1 MSKLG
6 RFTICFG
13 LGCTVLAGY
22 TATGYAGKEGGAG
35 GASTQIV
42 PGGPRQRTPT
52 ARIKLDG
59 VAQADVTTVEDE
71 SAKIRAQQ
79 DGLTSGATTSQ

>member
-1 MSKLG
+1 MSKLK
-6 RFTICFG
+6 RFAICLGFG
-13 LGCTVLAGY
+13 GTVLAGY

-52 ARIKLDG
+52 ARVKLNG
-59 VAQADVTTVEDE
+59 VAQADATTVEEE
-71 SAKIRAQQ
+71 SEKIRTQQ
-79 DGLTSGATTSQ
+79 DGFTSGARTSQ